1 MTVASF
7 WSPFLGSSFML
18 LNFLLVVI
26 AYLLGSVSTAI
37 VTCRVMGL
45 PDPRTQGSGNPGATN
60 VLRHGGRRAALITL
74 TGDMLKGLLPVLV
87 ARVLGVP
94 IEVVAL
100 VGLAAF
106 LGHLFPVFFG
116 FRGGKGVAT
125 LIGILFGV
133 GWSLGLAYVL
143 TWLLVAAIW
152 RISSLAAL
160 VAAALVPFFSLC
172 LLGNPLVAAVIATAS
187 LLLIVRHRFNI
198 EKLIEGRE
206 DHIGGRR

>member
-1 MTVASF
+1 
-7 WSPFLGSSFML
+7 ML
-18 LNFLLVVI
+18 LNSLLIVM

-60 VLRHGGRRAALITL
+60 VLRHGGKRAAFITL
-74 TGDMLKGLLPVLV
+74 SGDMLKGLLPVLV
-87 ARVLGVP
+87 ARAVGAP
-94 IEVVAL
+94 IEVLAL

-125 LIGILFGV
+125 LIGVLFGIA
-133 GWSLGLAYVL
+133 WSLGLAYVL

-160 VAAALVPFFSLC
+160 VAAVLAPFYSLYLLGDVVVALV
-172 LLGNPLVAAVIATAS
+172 VAIVV
-187 LLLIVRHRFNI
+187 LLLIVRHRSNI

-206 DHIGGRR
+206 DRIGGRR

>member
-1 MTVASF
+1 
-7 WSPFLGSSFML
+7 ML
-18 LNFLLVVI
+18 LNSLLIVM

-45 PDPRTQGSGNPGATN
+45 PDPRTHGSGNPGATN
-60 VLRHGGRRAALITL
+60 VLRHGGKRAAFITL
-74 TGDMLKGLLPVLV
+74 SGDMLKGLLPVLV
-87 ARVLGVP
+87 ARAVGAP
-94 IEVVAL
+94 IEVLAL

-125 LIGILFGV
+125 LIGVLFGIA
-133 GWSLGLAYVL
+133 WSLGLVYVL

-160 VAAALVPFFSLC
+160 VAAVLAPFYSLYLLGDVVVALV
-172 LLGNPLVAAVIATAS
+172 VAIVV
-187 LLLIVRHRFNI
+187 LLLIVRHRSNI

-206 DHIGGRR
+206 DRIGGRR

>member
-1 MTVASF
+1 
-7 WSPFLGSSFML
+7 ML
-18 LNFLLVVI
+18 LNSLLIVM

-45 PDPRTQGSGNPGATN
+45 PDPRTHGSGNPGATN
-60 VLRHGGRRAALITL
+60 VLRHGGKRAAFITL
-74 TGDMLKGLLPVLV
+74 SGDMLKGLLPVLV
-87 ARVLGVP
+87 ARAVGAP
-94 IEVVAL
+94 IEVLAL

-125 LIGILFGV
+125 LIGVLFGIA
-133 GWSLGLAYVL
+133 WSLGLAYVL

-160 VAAALVPFFSLC
+160 VAAVLAPFYSLY
-172 LLGNPLVAAVIATAS
+172 LLGNFMVALVVAIVV
-187 LLLIVRHRFNI
+187 LLLIVRHRSNI

-206 DHIGGRR
+206 DRIGGRR

>member
-1 MTVASF
+1 
-7 WSPFLGSSFML
+7 ML
-18 LNFLLVVI
+18 LNFSLVVM

-60 VLRHGGRRAALITL
+60 VLRNGGRMAALITL
-74 TGDMLKGLLPVLV
+74 SGDLLKGLLPVLV
-87 ARVLGVP
+87 ARAVGAPVEVLAV
-94 IEVVAL
+94 

-125 LIGILFGV
+125 LIGVLFGIA
-133 GWSLGLAYVL
+133 WPLGLAYVL

-160 VAAALVPFFSLC
+160 IAAVLAPIYSLY
-172 LLGNPLVAAVIATAS
+172 LLGNPVVAAVVAILV
-187 LLLIVRHRFNI
+187 LLLIVRHRSNI

-206 DHIGGRR
+206 DRIGGRR